1 MCQNSL
7 ARLTYV
13 SLNSLYP
20 FLSEMSTINE
30 LRSPKS
36 PLKLLVIIN
45 HHGQLQPTKYLTLVL
60 LSKRPEL
67 SKFSEILNASVNQIQ
82 SKPLY
87 NLTGKIKTLGS

>member
-1 MCQNSL
+1 MCQSSL

-20 FLSEMSTINE
+20 FLSEMFPINE

-36 PLKLLVIIN
+36 PLKLLIIIN
-45 HHGQLQPTKYLTLVL
+45 HHAQLQPTKYLTPVL
-60 LSKRPEL
+60 LPKQPKL
-67 SKFSEILNASVNQIQ
+67 SKFSEILNASVNKIQ

-87 NLTGKIKTLGS
+87 NLARKIKTVGS